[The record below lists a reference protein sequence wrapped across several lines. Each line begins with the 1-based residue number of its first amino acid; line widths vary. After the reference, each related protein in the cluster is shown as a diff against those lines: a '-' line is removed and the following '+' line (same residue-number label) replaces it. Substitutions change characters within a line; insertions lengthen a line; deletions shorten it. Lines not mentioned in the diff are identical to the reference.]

1 MSCWLHVAAVV
12 RADEIVIED
21 NVLDFDNIFG
31 KECLFDSSKEL
42 WDEAYDYPYRFLPM
56 GSEGSLQKQV
66 WVNPDKESLAAYSVM
81 IFGDL
86 RDRDDPETIIEWFKK
101 CLDRLCVRQ
110 ATITVD
116 CSDKPTLS
124 YVYKQDGE

>member
-1 MSCWLHVAAVV
+1 MSNWLHVAAVV

-31 KECLFDSSKEL
+31 KECLFDAPKEL

-66 WVNPDKESLAAYSVM
+66 WVNPDKSCLAAYTIM

-86 RDRDDPETIIEWFKK
+86 RDRDDLETIIEWFKK
-101 CLDRLCVRQ
+101 CLERLCVRQ
-110 ATITVD
+110 AMITVS
-116 CSDKPTLS
+116 CSTKPTVS
-124 YVYKQDGE
+124 YVHDVDS